1 MAFAKYAILECPL
14 IWKKRNPHNRTH
26 EKLISY
32 DNKVVQNQIG
42 SDSIFIDDH
51 SVMIERLTIASNDL
65 LCLYGGWHR
74 KHYSII
80 SFLRKPICGRSE
92 LFCGKLHLEVT
103 FLKPLITPLLTG
115 LRMSLPPCFFKFPLI
130 SNSLLQDAHHIQVYL
145 VVK

>member
-1 MAFAKYAILECPL
+1 MVLCYRNLTYSPFRLYIEISLQEMFCWITMAFAKYAILECPL
-14 IWKKRNPHNRTH
+14 ISKKRNPHNRTH

-42 SDSIFIDDH
+42 SDSIFIDVH
-51 SVMIERLTIASNDL
+51 SVMIERLTIAPNDL
-65 LCLYGGWHR
+65 LCPYGGWHR

-103 FLKPLITPLLTG
+103 FLK
-115 LRMSLPPCFFKFPLI
+115 
-130 SNSLLQDAHHIQVYL
+130 A
-145 VVK
+145 